1 MQNLAILYGIT
12 TALIMGLLVMEKK
25 SAYALGLAE
34 GKLQKMEE
42 FKDTFVP
49 NPSNVFPDATLDT
62 TGGF

>member
-1 MQNLAILYGIT
+1 MKNLAILYGIT
-12 TALIMGLLVMEKK
+12 TALIMGLLVMEKR

-49 NPSNVFPDATLDT
+49 NPANVFPDATLDT

>member
-1 MQNLAILYGIT
+1 MTKNDLYTLLMIISVCILI
-12 TALIMGLLVMEKK
+12 ALETKQSYK
-25 SAYALGLAE
+25 LGLAE